1 MKRSGLY
8 RHSLGRF
15 GVLGLAF
22 GLVLFAMSSSAFAS
36 CGDYLLHGP
45 MVDSTQD
52 ASQFWRLFDEQPQP
66 HSACEGGRCQ
76 SQPIPPPL
84 DPWRVTIP
92 KPTLL
97 GVLSSDQQ
105 AFLLGSAWARPRN
118 GSRADSPF
126 YDVASP
132 PPRLCFLF
140 A

>member
-8 RHSLGRF
+8 RHSLERF
-15 GVLGLAF
+15 GVLTLAF
-22 GLVLFAMSSSAFAS
+22 GLVLFAMSSPVFAS

-45 MVDSTQD
+45 EIDSTED
-52 ASQFWRLFDEQPQP
+52 ASQFLRLFDEQPRP

-84 DPWRVTIP
+84 DPSRVSIP
-92 KPTLL
+92 KPTFFGL
-97 GVLSSDQQ
+97 LSSDQQ
-105 AFLLGSAWARPRN
+105 AFLLGSAWARPCN
-118 GSRADSPF
+118 GSRAESPF

-132 PPRLCFLF
+132 PPRLCLLF